1 MIVCVIV
8 IVIVIVYTHKH
19 MGMLCIRASARVA
32 WQVSPEA
39 RARRRELLLQS
50 VTLLDE
56 DVHASLLAQVHDCIA
71 VCMCMCMCMCT
82 CTCICVY
89 LCEFLSSCK
98 SPPCTHID
106 TDVVCEGHIRID
118 TSGRS

>member
-1 MIVCVIV
+1 MTVCVIVCVIV
-8 IVIVIVYTHKH
+8 YTHEN
-19 MGMLCIRASARVA
+19 MGMLCIRAAARVT

-71 VCMCMCMCMCT
+71 VFMCVCVCMCT
-82 CTCICVY
+82 FTCMCLY
-89 LCEFLSSCK
+89 LRVFLSSCK
-98 SPPCTHID
+98 STR
-106 TDVVCEGHIRID
+106 V
-118 TSGRS
+118 

>member
-1 MIVCVIV
+1 VIVCVIV
-8 IVIVIVYTHKH
+8 YTHEN
-19 MGMLCIRASARVA
+19 MGMLCIRAAARVT

-71 VCMCMCMCMCT
+71 DTYVSIPVVDLDQDFARQT
-82 CTCICVY
+82 PLGCVESY
-89 LCEFLSSCK
+89 PSLHADTFVLPSSDKRQYCSKILYIVTLCSK
-98 SPPCTHID
+98 
-106 TDVVCEGHIRID
+106 
-118 TSGRS
+118 